1 MTDEPRKPPEVS
13 GDSQDEAEPPP
24 PFDPDLDLITY
35 IEEGQSTRS
44 DVSHR
49 TKPRSHRDGG

>member
-49 TKPRSHRDGG
+49 TKPRSRDGG